1 MVEDVSGNFFF
12 DFDNGAYCTPV
23 SPARDVVLSVDAH
36 AALSLVVAL
45 SGLASFALFGGGLF

>member
-23 SPARDVVLSVDAH
+23 LSACDVVLSVGVR
-36 AALSLVVAL
+36 AALHAVPRVKVSHVRAT
-45 SGLASFALFGGGLF
+45 AEAAC